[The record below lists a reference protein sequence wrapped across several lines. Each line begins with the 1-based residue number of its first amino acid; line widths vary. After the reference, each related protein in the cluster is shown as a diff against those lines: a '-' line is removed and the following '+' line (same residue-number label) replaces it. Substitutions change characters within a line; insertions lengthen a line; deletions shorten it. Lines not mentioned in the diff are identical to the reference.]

1 VLGVRVR
8 FRVLGPV
15 EAVDGDGRS
24 LALPGDRQRALLA
37 ALLARAGEV
46 VSADRLAELLW
57 ADDQPADP
65 SAALHSQ
72 VARLRR
78 ALRPGGGDGLLQTQ
92 PPGYRVAVDRDEV
105 DAGRFE
111 RLAAQASTAPPAEA
125 VRLLDQALALWRGP
139 AYAGLADSD
148 LARVEA
154 VRLEEARLA
163 AVERR
168 AEALLAAG
176 RAGDAVLDLEPLV
189 AAQQLREQPRATLM
203 RALYALGRQAD
214 ALAVYQDYRRRLAE
228 ELGLEPSPA
237 LQHLQTR
244 ILRHELAQQD
254 PTAGLAPAGGRE
266 TGGLAGLRTHYLP
279 LPGGPPVAWG
289 VTGDRPDLVVLP
301 GWVSS
306 LEVLASGRDP
316 RSSLLDR
323 LAAEVAL
330 ALYDRRGTGLSGGQ
344 VTDFGLAA
352 SVQELGAV
360 VKAVGAPVG
369 LLAMSQAGPVALALA
384 AERPDLV
391 AGLVLVGTYASGPAV
406 FSNPQ
411 LRRLLVDSIRT
422 HWGIG
427 SKVLAD
433 LYRPGA
439 SDEAAGHLAR
449 VLRQS
454 AGPEVAAGYLEA
466 VYRADVS
473 ALLPRVNAPTLVL
486 HYRGDRLV
494 PFAGGQQ
501 LAAALADATL
511 MPLDGAYHLPDA
523 TDLPRIV
530 DAIAG
535 FVRSL
540 HRR

>member
-1 VLGVRVR
+1 M
-8 FRVLGPV
+8 
-15 EAVDGDGRS
+15 GRRP
-24 LALPGDRQRALLA
+24 AGRPIGRPAQPGGA
-37 ALLARAGEV
+37 AA
-46 VSADRLAELLW
+46 
-57 ADDQPADP
+57 P
-65 SAALHSQ
+65 SAAPG
-72 VARLRR
+72 RR
-78 ALRPGGGDGLLQTQ
+78 GWFVQTR
-92 PPGYRVAVDRDEV
+92 PPGYRVAVDRDEA

-154 VRLEEARLA
+154 IRLEEARLA

-168 AEALLAAG
+168 AEALVGAG
-176 RAGDAVLDLEPLV
+176 RAGDAVLDLEPSSPPSSCV
-189 AAQQLREQPRATLM
+189 SSH
-203 RALYALGRQAD
+203 GRPSCGPCTRS
-214 ALAVYQDYRRRLAE
+214 VGRPT
-228 ELGLEPSPA
+228 PSPS
-237 LQHLQTR
+237 TR
-244 ILRHELAQQD
+244 TIGGGWPRNWGWSPRRPSSASR
-254 PTAGLAPAGGRE
+254 PGSSGTSWPSRTRRPAWPRPAAGRRAGWLGCGPATRRPVGPRS
-266 TGGLAGLRTHYLP
+266 
-279 LPGGPPVAWG
+279 PGG

-323 LAAEVAL
+323 LAAELAL

-344 VTDFGLAA
+344 VTDFGLGR
-352 SVQELGAV
+352 QRPGAGRGGRG
-360 VKAVGAPVG
+360 GALVG
-369 LLAMSQAGPVALALA
+369 LLAMSQAGPVARPGRRA
-384 AERPDLV
+384 ARPGGR
-391 AGLVLVGTYASGPAV
+391 AGAVRHLRFRPAV

-454 AGPEVAAGYLEA
+454 VGPEVAAGYLEA

-494 PFAGGQQ
+494 PFAAVSSQPPPSPTRPWCRWT
-501 LAAALADATL
+501 AR
-511 MPLDGAYHLPDA
+511 LPPA
-523 TDLPRIV
+523 
-530 DAIAG
+530 
-535 FVRSL
+535 
-540 HRR
+540 

>member
-1 VLGVRVR
+1 
-8 FRVLGPV
+8 
-15 EAVDGDGRS
+15 
-24 LALPGDRQRALLA
+24 
-37 ALLARAGEV
+37 
-46 VSADRLAELLW
+46 
-57 ADDQPADP
+57 
-65 SAALHSQ
+65 
-72 VARLRR
+72 
-78 ALRPGGGDGLLQTQ
+78 
-92 PPGYRVAVDRDEV
+92 
-105 DAGRFE
+105 
-111 RLAAQASTAPPAEA
+111 
-125 VRLLDQALALWRGP
+125 
-139 AYAGLADSD
+139 
-148 LARVEA
+148 
-154 VRLEEARLA
+154 
-163 AVERR
+163 
-168 AEALLAAG
+168 
-176 RAGDAVLDLEPLV
+176 
-189 AAQQLREQPRATLM
+189 
-203 RALYALGRQAD
+203 
-214 ALAVYQDYRRRLAE
+214 
-228 ELGLEPSPA
+228 
-237 LQHLQTR
+237 
-244 ILRHELAQQD
+244 
-254 PTAGLAPAGGRE
+254 
-266 TGGLAGLRTHYLP
+266 
-279 LPGGPPVAWG
+279 

-323 LAAEVAL
+323 LAAELTL

-344 VTDFGLAA
+344 VSDFGLAA

-360 VKAVGAPVG
+360 VEAVGAPVG

-391 AGLVLVGTYASGPAV
+391 AGLVLFGTYASGPAV

-501 LAAALADATL
+501 LAAGLADATL
-511 MPLDGAYHLPDA
+511 VPLDGAYHLPDA

>member
-1 VLGVRVR
+1 
-8 FRVLGPV
+8 
-15 EAVDGDGRS
+15 
-24 LALPGDRQRALLA
+24 
-37 ALLARAGEV
+37 
-46 VSADRLAELLW
+46 
-57 ADDQPADP
+57 
-65 SAALHSQ
+65 
-72 VARLRR
+72 
-78 ALRPGGGDGLLQTQ
+78 
-92 PPGYRVAVDRDEV
+92 
-105 DAGRFE
+105 
-111 RLAAQASTAPPAEA
+111 
-125 VRLLDQALALWRGP
+125 
-139 AYAGLADSD
+139 
-148 LARVEA
+148 
-154 VRLEEARLA
+154 
-163 AVERR
+163 
-168 AEALLAAG
+168 
-176 RAGDAVLDLEPLV
+176 
-189 AAQQLREQPRATLM
+189 
-203 RALYALGRQAD
+203 
-214 ALAVYQDYRRRLAE
+214 
-228 ELGLEPSPA
+228 
-237 LQHLQTR
+237 
-244 ILRHELAQQD
+244 
-254 PTAGLAPAGGRE
+254 
-266 TGGLAGLRTHYLP
+266 
-279 LPGGPPVAWG
+279 
-289 VTGDRPDLVVLP
+289 
-301 GWVSS
+301 
-306 LEVLASGRDP
+306 
-316 RSSLLDR
+316 
-323 LAAEVAL
+323 
-330 ALYDRRGTGLSGGQ
+330 

-360 VKAVGAPVG
+360 VEAVGAPVG

-494 PFAGGQQ
+494 PFA
-501 LAAALADATL
+501 AALADATL